1 MDRTDLTLMPS
12 PLIADPTVAVTETT
26 LRYAR
31 VPSAKGVKVL
41 RVRLFT
47 PPAQNHP
54 HPLLIWL
61 HSGGFRTGSID
72 HTVHGKIGRAI
83 GQHGYAMAFIEYRLR
98 SKPTNLSLQSQQLL
112 PKLLADRE
120 RHDFGINPFFT
131 GPAAISAVEDCVLFL
146 SWLQQ
151 QGHKHN
157 LGGRLLIGGS
167 SAGAITVLNTL
178 FLARH
183 LGIGLPHIA
192 TAFVMSGAFAYPS
205 FFAPN
210 RTRILAQHSE
220 HDPRVPIDSI
230 RHFSR
235 KAANQCTLLEHPD
248 HSHGDLRLIRA
259 EDRLDAIRRFVAFDR
274 GQTVDLPDELRAGMC
289 PPHGLDMPAKPHQI

>member
-1 MDRTDLTLMPS
+1 MPP
-12 PLIADPTVAVTETT
+12 PLIADTSVPVTEKT

-31 VPSAKGVKVL
+31 VPSAKGVQVL
-41 RVRLFT
+41 RARLFT
-47 PPAQNHP
+47 PPAQDHP

-72 HTVHGKIGRAI
+72 HTVHGKMGRAI

-98 SKPTNLSLQSQQLL
+98 SKPDNLSLQSQQLL
-112 PKLLADRE
+112 PKLQAE
-120 RHDFGINPFFT
+120 VQAHDFGINPFFT

-146 SWLQQ
+146 TWLKQ

-157 LGGRLLIGGS
+157 LGGRLLMGGS

-178 FLARH
+178 FLAKH

-205 FFAPN
+205 FYAPN
-210 RTRILAQHSE
+210 RTRILAQHSG
-220 HDPRVPIDSI
+220 HDPRVPITSI
-230 RHFSR
+230 RHFADL
-235 KAANQCTLLEHPD
+235 AADHCTLLN
-248 HSHGDLRLIRA
+248 IRITTM
-259 EDRLDAIRRFVAFDR
+259 AICA
-274 GQTVDLPDELRAGMC
+274 
-289 PPHGLDMPAKPHQI
+289 